1 MIKIAIC
8 DDDLITLNHTKEIIE
23 NYDKKDLQIY
33 SYKSGEKLLESK
45 EKFDIIFLDIDM
57 NGINGI
63 EAAKKIRVYDKKV
76 KIIYVTNYTDYTYSA
91 FSVHAF
97 GYLVKPIKEE
107 DLHKQLDEA
116 LSYMKEEEECLVEF
130 ITEDGLVRIDIN
142 KIYYFEYVS
151 RKILMKTSD
160 KTYIIRGKISVI
172 NDEMKKFGFEMP
184 HKSFVV
190 NLYNVKSTKGYD
202 IYMMD
207 ESIIPLS
214 QKKFTEFRR
223 ALNIYLSNH
232 VEKRIRG

>member
-1 MIKIAIC
+1 
-8 DDDLITLNHTKEIIE
+8 
-23 NYDKKDLQIY
+23 
-33 SYKSGEKLLESK
+33 
-45 EKFDIIFLDIDM
+45 
-57 NGINGI
+57 
-63 EAAKKIRVYDKKV
+63 
-76 KIIYVTNYTDYTYSA
+76 
-91 FSVHAF
+91 
-97 GYLVKPIKEE
+97 
-107 DLHKQLDEA
+107 
-116 LSYMKEEEECLVEF
+116 
-130 ITEDGLVRIDIN
+130 
-142 KIYYFEYVS
+142 
-151 RKILMKTSD
+151 MKTSD

-214 QKKFTEFRR
+214 QKKSTEFRR

>member
-214 QKKFTEFRR
+214 QKKSTEFRR